1 MRTLA
6 GRMKGEEMGVAGIT
20 CCLMRVSDLDRS
32 VNFYCDVFECHI
44 AIHEPDAALLLTPG
58 GFQIYL
64 RTRQAGRARGI
75 NDVGVEEIIW
85 SVDSEEELQ
94 RIEQRLS
101 TRYPS
106 TYSNTLNGVS
116 FVDSID
122 PDGIRVL
129 VTYPTPEQF
138 PPAVIDRRFR

>member
-1 MRTLA
+1 MPDTTPVRGSAAHRYIAYYAWLLSA
-6 GRMKGEEMGVAGIT
+6 Q
-20 CCLMRVSDLDRS
+20 RVHRQRDPPRR
-32 VNFYCDVFECHI
+32 
-44 AIHEPDAALLLTPG
+44 LLTPG

-75 NDVGVEEIIW
+75 NDIGVEEIIW

-94 RIEQRLS
+94 RIEQRLR
-101 TRYPS
+101 TWYPS

-116 FVDSID
+116 FVGGVD

-129 VTYPTPEQF
+129 ITYPTPEQF
-138 PPAVIDRRFR
+138 PSEVIDRRFR